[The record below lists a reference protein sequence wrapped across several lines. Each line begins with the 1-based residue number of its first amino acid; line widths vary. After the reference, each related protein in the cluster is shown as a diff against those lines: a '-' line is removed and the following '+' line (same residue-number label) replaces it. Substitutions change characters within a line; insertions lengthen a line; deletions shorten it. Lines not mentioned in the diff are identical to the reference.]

1 MNDTTQKKLLAQ
13 IEALE
18 AENAASKAREQQ
30 LTKKLYEATPIE
42 KEFAATDPRL
52 EDIYTQILLLIGED
66 PSRGGLIK
74 TPCRASR
81 ALSFLTQG
89 YRQNIA
95 EILNGAIFD
104 EEYDDMVIV
113 KDIEFYSLCE
123 HHVLPFFGKC
133 HVGYIPQ
140 KKIVGLSKIP
150 RIVDMFARRLQVQ
163 ERLTY
168 QIAQAL
174 EETLHPLGVAV
185 VMEAQHMCMMIRG
198 VEKQHSQTMTNVM
211 LGAFRDKS
219 STRSE
224 FMKCFQVS

>member
-1 MNDTTQKKLLAQ
+1 MTDTTEPELLAR

-30 LTKKLYEATPIE
+30 LTKKLYEATSIE
-42 KEFAATDPRL
+42 EEFTTVNL
-52 EDIYTQILLLIGED
+52 QFEDIYGQILLQIGED

-74 TPCRASR
+74 TPHRASK
-81 ALSFLTQG
+81 ALSFLTPG

-95 EILNGAIFD
+95 ELLNGAIFD

-133 HVGYIPQ
+133 HVGYIPR
-140 KKIVGLSKIP
+140 KRIIGLSKIP

-174 EETLHPLGVAV
+174 EAALQPLGVAV

-211 LGAFRDKS
+211 LGAFRDEN